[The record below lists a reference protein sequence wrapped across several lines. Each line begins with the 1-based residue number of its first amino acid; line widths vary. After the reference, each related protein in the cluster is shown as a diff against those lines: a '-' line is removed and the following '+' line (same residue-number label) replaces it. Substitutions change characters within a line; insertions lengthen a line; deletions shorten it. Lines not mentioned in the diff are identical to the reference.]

1 MATENPENISNNEE
15 ENNNKSLSANASQA
29 NANTE
34 NEEQQSADTDKKAL
48 IESALVLLR
57 YVRSYLNRVLN
68 LREGAEIEETIAGI
82 KRNIDFRG
90 HRAWILVCSIILA
103 SIGLNTNSTAVVIG
117 AMLISPLMGPIL
129 GVGLAVG
136 TNDFKTLTYSARSF
150 GTMVLLSLVTSTLY
164 FLISPIDEPQSELMA
179 RTRPTIL
186 DAGIAIFGGL
196 AGIIAG
202 SNKEKSTVIPG
213 VAIATALMPP
223 LCTAGFGL
231 ANLKWDFFFGAFYLF
246 LLNSIF
252 IALATFVIVKF
263 LRFPV
268 VQFINKQRE
277 KTFNTYM
284 IVLTVVVLIPS
295 GWLFIDVIKESY
307 FNTRA
312 VRFISENFMYEKSE
326 IINQKISYSG
336 KENRIDIYVLG
347 EPIEE
352 NEIERLSSRMPTY
365 GLENVTLRVH
375 QAGTSEM
382 QMGKL
387 SQEVRSGIIE
397 DLYKRNEELLREKDS
412 TIQILSSRINQIEGD
427 SIPYTSLKDELQV
440 QYPML
445 RAFSFARVIESSFDG
460 SVDTI
465 PTVFLKWS
473 VSQNSEF
480 TSQRAKEQRIQ
491 NWLRIRL
498 KEPNLVVVSH

>member
-1 MATENPENISNNEE
+1 
-15 ENNNKSLSANASQA
+15 
-29 NANTE
+29 
-34 NEEQQSADTDKKAL
+34 
-48 IESALVLLR
+48 
-57 YVRSYLNRVLN
+57 
-68 LREGAEIEETIAGI
+68 
-82 KRNIDFRG
+82 
-90 HRAWILVCSIILA
+90 
-103 SIGLNTNSTAVVIG
+103 
-117 AMLISPLMGPIL
+117 
-129 GVGLAVG
+129 
-136 TNDFKTLTYSARSF
+136 
-150 GTMVLLSLVTSTLY
+150 
-164 FLISPIDEPQSELMA
+164 
-179 RTRPTIL
+179 L

-326 IINQKISYSG
+326 IINQKFSYNG

-347 EPIEE
+347 EPIEDK
-352 NEIERLSSRMPTY
+352 EIERLSSRMTTY

-375 QAGTSEM
+375 QAGTSEL

-480 TSQRAKEQRIQ
+480 TSQKAKEQRIQ